1 MAFPATYNIQYYQGD
16 TYEFVIRPKTSAGEI
31 FPVTS
36 TVYYSYFRIDTQR
49 GRTNGLGIEAT
60 ASIQDNSIICT
71 ISPSVGNSLVAGT
84 TYFYDV
90 SIENKSNPNIVFTL
104 LTGTITI
111 TPDIASG
118 IS

>member
-16 TYEFVIRPKTSAGEI
+16 TYQFVIRPKTSAGEI

-36 TVYYSYFRIDTQR
+36 ALYDAYFRIDTQR
-49 GRTNGLGIEAT
+49 GRVDGLGIDAI
-60 ASIQDNSIICT
+60 ASIGDNLVNCT
-71 ISPSVGNSLVAGT
+71 ISPAIGNLLIAGT

-90 SIENKSNPNIVFTL
+90 SIENKTDPNIVFTL

-111 TPDIASG
+111 TADVAG
-118 IS
+118 A

>member
-16 TYEFVIRPKTSAGEI
+16 TYQFVIRPKTSAGEI

-36 TVYYSYFRIDTQR
+36 TVYDAYFRIDTQR
-49 GRTNGLGIEAT
+49 GRTDGLGIEAS
-60 ASIQDNSIICT
+60 ASIGDNSVTCT
-71 ISPSVGNSLVAGT
+71 ITPAVGNNLVAGT

-90 SIENKSNPNIVFTL
+90 SIEDKTDPNVIYTL

-111 TPDIASG
+111 TADIAG
-118 IS
+118 A